1 MEIVLEAGRSLV
13 DKALVEIEGKVLQ
26 QSGAYVVDENGS
38 KVAYMME
45 SPALGEA
52 HKRRIV
58 AAVNAC
64 AGISL
69 EDLRA
74 LGVGGL
80 ATMLDRVRAG
90 ARDEAAGATCVLID
104 GAVVEPQEERAAAVG
119 TKTVYVVAWHYTG
132 GAGFDWYAKREDADE
147 AFKTERANCEEL
159 RDCLWTAYQFEM
171 EVDASLMGE
180 EVTSLID
187 SELDERCAKSKERFS
202 VGKGMALAV

>member
-1 MEIVLEAGRSLV
+1 MGIGLGVGVSLV
-13 DKALVEIEGKVLQ
+13 DKALVAIEGKVLQ

-45 SPALGEA
+45 SPVLSEA

-58 AAVNAC
+58 AAINAC

-90 ARDEAAGATCVLID
+90 AREESQSAIGVTVDSEQLRRVVGGCV
-104 GAVVEPQEERAAAVG
+104 R
-119 TKTVYVVAWHYTG
+119 TRKVYVVAWQYTG
-132 GAGFDWYAKREDADE
+132 GAGFDWYASKEDAVE
-147 AFKTERANCEEL
+147 AFRTEQTNCKEL
-159 RDCLWTAYQFEM
+159 RDELWTAYTFEM
-171 EVDASLMGE
+171 EVDASLMRE
-180 EVTSLID
+180 EVTALID
-187 SELDERCAKSKERFS
+187 GEIDERCAKSGNRFS
-202 VGKGMALAV
+202 VGNGMALAA